1 MENSSYELE
10 YALWYI
16 EDPTCG
22 LTMLQKKKRLQ
33 TLLPVLVQGD
43 ALGLIE

>member
-1 MENSSYELE
+1 MWVDNV
-10 YALWYI
+10 
-16 EDPTCG
+16 T
-22 LTMLQKKKRLQ
+22 KKKRLQ